1 MEKFVGKKVKVE
13 TKEQEFEGMVLPSYD
28 PSVFLIKLE
37 NGYNIGI
44 DKKEIKSI
52 KVIKK
57 GKEEKK
63 KAVEKGKEKKVSKKS
78 KKLPLVSFIVTGGT
92 IASRVDY
99 ETGAVKPLTKPEEI
113 ISVAPKLN
121 ELVRIKVINPF
132 MEFSENINSEHYKKL
147 ALIAEKEL
155 NDKEVKGIVILAG
168 TDTLHYIASAL
179 SFMLPNLNKPVV
191 LTCAQRSIDRG
202 STDALLNLT
211 CSCYIA
217 LSDIAEVTIVS
228 HGTTSDDYCFCLRGT
243 KARKMHT
250 SRRDTFRPINTKPIA
265 TVFEDGKI
273 KFWLDYNKRN
283 DKKKVKAMPFFE
295 EKVALIKWHP
305 NADPKL
311 IEFFRKEKYKGL
323 VIEATGF
330 GHIAIEGKYSWFD
343 EIKKAVGKNM
353 VVCFAPQ
360 TIYGSLNPN
369 VYSTGRKLK
378 ESGVI
383 YLKDMLPETAYIKL
397 CWLLGQYKDVEKVKE
412 LMLKNFSNEINERL
426 SEKDFLV

>member
-1 MEKFVGKKVKVE
+1 MENLVGKRVRVK
-13 TKEQEFEGMVLPSYD
+13 TKEQDFEGIALLSYD
-28 PSVFLIKLE
+28 PSVLLLKLD
-37 NGYNIGI
+37 NGYNVGI
-44 DKKEIKSI
+44 DKKEIKNI
-52 KVIKK
+52 EIIEGIKK
-57 GKEEKK
+57 
-63 KAVEKGKEKKVSKKS
+63 VERKEKKRGLKTN
-78 KKLPLVSFIVTGGT
+78 KKLPLVSFVVTGGT

-113 ISVAPKLN
+113 IAIAPKLK
-121 ELVRIKVINPF
+121 EFVRPKVVSPF
-132 MEFSENINSEHYKKL
+132 MVFSENINCEHYKKL

-168 TDTLHYIASAL
+168 TDTLHYLASAL
-179 SFMLPNLNKPVV
+179 SFMLSNLNKPVV

-202 STDALLNLT
+202 STDALLNLM

-228 HGTTSDDYCFCLRGT
+228 HATTSDNYCFCLRGT
-243 KARKMHT
+243 KVRKMHT

-273 KFWLDYNKRN
+273 NFWLDYNKRN

-305 NADPKL
+305 NADPKIL
-311 IEFFRKEKYKGL
+311 EFFRKEKYKGL
-323 VIEATGF
+323 VIEAAGF
-330 GHIAIEGKYSWFD
+330 GHVAIEGKYSWFD
-343 EIKKAVGKNM
+343 EIKKAVEENM

-360 TIYGSLNPN
+360 TLYGRLNPN

-378 ESGVI
+378 ELGII
-383 YLKDMLPETAYIKL
+383 YLQDMLPETAYIKL
-397 CWLLGQYKDVEKVKE
+397 CWLLGQHKDVEKVKE
-412 LMLKNFSNEINERL
+412 LMLKNFANEINERL

>member
-343 EIKKAVGKNM
+343 EIKKAVEKNM

-360 TIYGSLNPN
+360 TLYGRLNPN

-383 YLKDMLPETAYIKL
+383 YLEDMLPETAYIKL

>member
-1 MEKFVGKKVKVE
+1 M
-13 TKEQEFEGMVLPSYD
+13 
-28 PSVFLIKLE
+28 
-37 NGYNIGI
+37 
-44 DKKEIKSI
+44 
-52 KVIKK
+52 
-57 GKEEKK
+57 
-63 KAVEKGKEKKVSKKS
+63 
-78 KKLPLVSFIVTGGT
+78 
-92 IASRVDY
+92 
-99 ETGAVKPLTKPEEI
+99 
-113 ISVAPKLN
+113 
-121 ELVRIKVINPF
+121 RIKVINPF

-283 DKKKVKAMPFFE
+283 DKKKVRAMPFFE

-360 TIYGSLNPN
+360 TLYGRLNPN

-383 YLKDMLPETAYIKL
+383 YLEDMLPETAYIKL
-397 CWLLGQYKDVEKVKE
+397 CWLLGQYKDVEKVKR